1 MGIDAGFDMV
11 PRLSRGT
18 EDCLKWN
25 NFIDLVKQFYDAD
38 EQVEIGTHAI
48 KFKAGEHPSLP
59 VEGHKFLRFSSKVSG
74 RIARETGVE
83 AFIQKVTIMA
93 KASFGAR
100 IQFWDESDDQ
110 LGFYDWTSVHA
121 SIKSYMQG
129 TSKPEFPLSDGII
142 SAQCAKGTDLYE
154 VVEIAGRGKGLVAKV
169 NIPKGMRILCEKPLL
184 IVASMPPHL
193 VHDTVAR
200 KLKTLSKNEQRQLLS
215 LHNNFPGQ
223 YAFDGIVR
231 TNALPCG
238 PNSRVGGV
246 YPKICLINHSC
257 IPNAHNN
264 WNEEA
269 QHETIHAVR
278 DISVGEEIMI
288 SYDMSLPSDARWV
301 KLKASF
307 GFQCRCELCALPAE
321 EMIMSDARRLQIGD
335 LNTMIGDPM
344 TMLRNPL
351 KSLTACHDLFQV
363 LKKEYGDA
371 ATALLARLY
380 YDAFQIT
387 AAHGDQARAS
397 AFAEKTY
404 MARVECE
411 GEDSPLTQKVKDFMQ
426 NPTKHIT
433 FGAYSNEWKSAKTGG
448 PKKLDAASFEK
459 WLWKLS
465 N

>member
-1 MGIDAGFDMV
+1 MV

-121 SIKSYMQG
+121 SIKSYMQVRNAFA
-129 TSKPEFPLSDGII
+129 PPLFSSSDLSGYFQ
-142 SAQCAKGTDLYE
+142 ARVPAVRWYHKCPMRQRYRL
-154 VVEIAGRGKGLVAKV
+154 VRGGLVAKV

-307 GFQCRCELCALPAE
+307 GFQCP
-321 EMIMSDARRLQIGD
+321 
-335 LNTMIGDPM
+335 
-344 TMLRNPL
+344 
-351 KSLTACHDLFQV
+351 CHDLFQV